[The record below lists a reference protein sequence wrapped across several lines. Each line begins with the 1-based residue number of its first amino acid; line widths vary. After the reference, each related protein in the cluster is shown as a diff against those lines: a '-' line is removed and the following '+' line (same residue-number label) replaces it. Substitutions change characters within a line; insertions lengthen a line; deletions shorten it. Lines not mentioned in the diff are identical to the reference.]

1 MVLDGSVGDGC
12 VVRLSYGVV
21 TEECSVKDGDYREG
35 RQLLP
40 GLTCDAPI
48 HFFRN
53 TMKQRDCSSQK
64 RKKAN
69 WVLLA
74 LLKSGWDKSESQPSV
89 V

>member
-12 VVRLSYGVV
+12 AVHLSSRVV

-48 HFFRN
+48 
-53 TMKQRDCSSQK
+53 D
-64 RKKAN
+64 
-69 WVLLA
+69 L
-74 LLKSGWDKSESQPSV
+74 SGTR
-89 V
+89 

>member
-12 VVRLSYGVV
+12 AVHLSYSVM

-40 GLTCDAPI
+40 GFSCDAPK
-48 HFFRN
+48 HLFWN

-74 LLKSGWDKSESQPSV
+74 LLKSEWDESESQPSV